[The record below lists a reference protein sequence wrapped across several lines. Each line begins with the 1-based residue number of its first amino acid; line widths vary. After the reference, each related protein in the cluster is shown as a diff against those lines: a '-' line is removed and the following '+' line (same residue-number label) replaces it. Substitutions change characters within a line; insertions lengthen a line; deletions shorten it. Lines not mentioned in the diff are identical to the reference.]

1 MKAAGRPRHALVQ
14 ELIQRVRSS
23 RESADESLFITLLR
37 LERQIRE
44 DLETQCRIQTKKQ
57 GSLKL
62 PGLRSLI
69 IPRSRYVE

>member
-1 MKAAGRPRHALVQ
+1 MKASGRSRHALVQ

-44 DLETQCRIQTKKQ
+44 GLETQCRTQTKKQ

-62 PGLRSLI
+62 PDLRSLI